1 MINGK
6 VTGCSFFNIRLEE
19 WKKLEIGTIIELK
32 RDTSN
37 PYDKFAIQAV
47 YNGKQIG
54 WVGRPENKYVS
65 ERLDQESDVTVEI
78 TRVFGNPMDRPHIE
92 LQFAW

>member
-1 MINGK
+1 MIEGK
-6 VTGCSFFNIRLEE
+6 VTGCSFFNITFDE

-65 ERLDQESDVTVEI
+65 ERLDQELDVTAEI

-92 LQFAW
+92 LQFSW